1 METAEHREP
10 YESRGSRT
18 DLGAPGGESP
28 PGDST
33 RTRVPAAPA
42 ERRLCDRK
50 GDRRLGAREWRAPKP
65 DLYAAAGERASFEL
79 LPVIRLRR
87 KDQQASTHIP
97 TGRSASSTEA
107 FPRKADGFLTRL
119 AILCPSKGKLGEP
132 SMATRQVKTVRKTAP
147 AARSNP
153 IRKTAGK
160 PKAAPAVL
168 KLVTT
173 KAVNKERTAISAPKP
188 ASMTGPLP
196 PIVTLKHLAEWAG
209 YNHGVAK
216 KQAIEMFTG
225 FVADIGRVLMKG
237 SKNRIPNL
245 GVLQVRIRPA
255 RPARK
260 GRNPATGEEIQI
272 KASKA
277 SKKVA
282 FRVAKGLSEA
292 I

>member
-1 METAEHREP
+1 MRFRAKLT
-10 YESRGSRT
+10 GS
-18 DLGAPGGESP
+18 L
-28 PGDST
+28 
-33 RTRVPAAPA
+33 
-42 ERRLCDRK
+42 
-50 GDRRLGAREWRAPKP
+50 
-65 DLYAAAGERASFEL
+65 RASLF
-79 LPVIRLRR
+79 
-87 KDQQASTHIP
+87 
-97 TGRSASSTEA
+97 SALES
-107 FPRKADGFLTRL
+107 
-119 AILCPSKGKLGEP
+119 KLGVP
-132 SMATRQVKTVRKTAP
+132 SMATRQIKTVRKTAP
-147 AARSNP
+147 AARNDP

-160 PKAAPAVL
+160 PKATPAVL
-168 KLVTT
+168 KPVTT
-173 KAVNKERTAISAPKP
+173 KAANKERTATSAPKP

-209 YNHGVAK
+209 YNHSVPK
-216 KQAIEMFTG
+216 KQAIDMFTG
-225 FVADIGRVLMKG
+225 FVADIGRVLKKG
-237 SKNRIPNL
+237 SKIRIPNL

>member
-1 METAEHREP
+1 MP
-10 YESRGSRT
+10 
-18 DLGAPGGESP
+18 
-28 PGDST
+28 
-33 RTRVPAAPA
+33 
-42 ERRLCDRK
+42 
-50 GDRRLGAREWRAPKP
+50 
-65 DLYAAAGERASFEL
+65 
-79 LPVIRLRR
+79 
-87 KDQQASTHIP
+87 
-97 TGRSASSTEA
+97 
-107 FPRKADGFLTRL
+107 
-119 AILCPSKGKLGEP
+119 
-132 SMATRQVKTVRKTAP
+132 TRQVKTVTKTAT

-153 IRKTAGK
+153 TRKTADN
-160 PKAAPAVL
+160 PVL
-168 KLVTT
+168 KLVTA
-173 KAVNKERTAISAPKP
+173 KAANKEKTATSAPKP

-209 YNHGVAK
+209 YNHGIAE

-225 FVADIGRVLMKG
+225 FVADIGRVLKKG
-237 SKNRIPNL
+237 SKIRIPNL

-260 GRNPATGEEIQI
+260 GRNPATGEEIRI